1 MKCNTAKARLDG
13 NNPICKAIH
22 DRVMELIP
30 LGIADIWMRNDG
42 EDAEFHLVTVLGIDR
57 QRWDLAAPLTG
68 LFKADGSIN
77 FTQWKSKLGLQ
88 IASENF
94 QTRESGGNRNH
105 SLWFRFL
112 GDSQPVVVQGPAE
125 TVVHSSRRHSQMSP
139 ADIKLNTSR
148 ALTPK
153 SEQSVL
159 LLGRFYDDSGKCGKL
174 RPNIFHQPEVVAF
187 LSDKE
192 KEASN
197 ADREI
202 VDDSSPMDI
211 TDHSAS
217 SIGSSSSTCDE

>member
-1 MKCNTAKARLDG
+1 ML
-13 NNPICKAIH
+13 
-22 DRVMELIP
+22 
-30 LGIADIWMRNDG
+30 
-42 EDAEFHLVTVLGIDR
+42 
-57 QRWDLAAPLTG
+57 LAAPLTG